1 MTAILILSAINLAVV
16 LAVVLSVVLALYYKT
31 TKKSEVTY
39 TEKDITAFGN
49 YLLSDKRKQSVFST
63 TRKDEANE
71 AAKSVS
77 HADYENWRYEYK
89 K

>member
-1 MTAILILSAINLAVV
+1 MTTILIFSAINLAVV
-16 LAVVLSVVLALYYKT
+16 LALYYKM
-31 TKKSEVTY
+31 TKKSEPMY

-49 YLLSDKRKQSVFST
+49 YLLSEKRKQSVFST

>member
-1 MTAILILSAINLAVV
+1 MTTILIFSAINLAVV
-16 LAVVLSVVLALYYKT
+16 LALYYKM
-31 TKKSEVTY
+31 TKKSEPMY

-49 YLLSDKRKQSVFST
+49 YLLSEKRKQSVFST

-77 HADYENWRYEYK
+77 HADYENWRHEYK
-89 K
+89 N